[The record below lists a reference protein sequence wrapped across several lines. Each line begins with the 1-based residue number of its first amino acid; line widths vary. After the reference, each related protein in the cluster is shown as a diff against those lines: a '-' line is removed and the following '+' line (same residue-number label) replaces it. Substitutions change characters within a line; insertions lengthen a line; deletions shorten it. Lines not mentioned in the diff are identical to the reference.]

1 MEILTTEKHEFLGY
15 NIVERITILQD
26 KMVFIDKD
34 TMPLC
39 PYSDD
44 LPEEELLDD
53 GDRFRLEKEL
63 VKDELIMA
71 AKEEGANA
79 IIGLKF
85 EVCMAG
91 GVYIVVYGNGTAVRI
106 ERE

>member
-53 GDRFRLEKEL
+53 GF
-63 VKDELIMA
+63 
-71 AKEEGANA
+71 
-79 IIGLKF
+79 
-85 EVCMAG
+85 
-91 GVYIVVYGNGTAVRI
+91 
-106 ERE
+106 